1 MTEPKISVSIP
12 TRSSSPSPQGA
23 ILPPKPPVPPA
34 PKPAQGKSSP
44 LILKMG
50 LVVLLIVAAFF
61 IYRSIALQ
69 SQLTQTRD
77 EKVQLQSRL
86 DTVQAEVGNA
96 EAKARESADQAAKL
110 QSQVDQAKA
119 EVTSAKADAEKASGD
134 VTELQTQLVLARR
147 QAADSKANAEK
158 AMAKVAQLQA
168 QAQTQAATPAPDKP
182 AQIAQPAQAK
192 PAGSTAGSSLKPMPL
207 IASFKKSM
215 MLDRTALAI
224 QNTSTANLAVTVKFS
239 NSTSSKEFQVT
250 LEPGAVQEMGW
261 LGLWILAS
269 GDKAEIK
276 SAGYETIVK
285 TLP

>member
-1 MTEPKISVSIP
+1 MLKI
-12 TRSSSPSPQGA
+12 
-23 ILPPKPPVPPA
+23 
-34 PKPAQGKSSP
+34 
-44 LILKMG
+44 G
-50 LVVLLIVAAFF
+50 LVVLVIVAAFF

-69 SQLTQTRD
+69 SQFTQTRD
-77 EKVQLQSRL
+77 ERVQLQSRL

-96 EAKARESADQAAKL
+96 EAKARELADQAAKL

-134 VTELQTQLVLARR
+134 MTELQTQLVLARS
-147 QAADSKANAEK
+147 QAAESKANAEK

-182 AQIAQPAQAK
+182 AQAGQSAQVK
-192 PAGSTAGSSLKPMPL
+192 PAGSSSKPMPL

-239 NSTSSKEFQVT
+239 NSTSSKEFEVT